1 MVVCGRFCYNFQKNL
16 LLGELFCVCVC
27 VCVCMCVF
35 VCVCVCVCVPVGMV
49 TELVC
54 LTGEGSVA
62 SSLGTGIAER
72 SGFQSGFR
80 FLYTC

>member
-1 MVVCGRFCYNFQKNL
+1 M
-16 LLGELFCVCVC
+16 
-27 VCVCMCVF
+27 
-35 VCVCVCVCVPVGMV
+35 PVGMV
-49 TELVC
+49 NELVC

-62 SSLGTGIAER
+62 SSLGTGIEER